1 MNEHDNEQEREMST
15 ESQVRSQLKKKM
27 RNQRIKQIVTWVL
40 VIALL
45 VAGFQIYSFYKTNG
59 YFPWAEAKT
68 SVSAVKEVEVKVY
81 ESSFTTTIDLSGFV
95 EPYDIQNVILRS
107 TGTVTDVFVA
117 EGDAVK
123 KGEALIAIDN
133 TNQLY
138 EVASIEAEIDKAKLS
153 GSLRDLELL
162 ELRLKSAT
170 NKLDYTQAY
179 ANFDGVIASV
189 KVSKGDYFDAGTSA
203 MTLIDR
209 SKLKATVE
217 IDEIDMQH
225 IKIGQTADLIFDS
238 YTAGSLVGEVTYIPM
253 LGKYTSQGIGVM
265 EVEITI
271 DDPPASVAPGYTFE
285 GTITSEGE
293 TVLTLLPQN
302 AITVSRGGVSTVIKK
317 MSDGTTKSV
326 VVTVK
331 YLGEGI
337 SQLLT
342 GDVKVGD
349 TLIVRR
355 TDTTVSAFAAM
366 TSGGT
371 TPPAGTTPP
380 TGGGGGMGRF
390 Q

>member
-1 MNEHDNEQEREMST
+1 MNEHDREMST
-15 ESQVRSQLKKKM
+15 ESQVRSQLKKKL
-27 RNQRIKQIVTWVL
+27 RNQRIKKVVTWTL
-40 VIALL
+40 IIAVV
-45 VAGFQIYSFYKTNG
+45 VAGFQIYSFYKSNG
-59 YFPWAEAKT
+59 YFPWAEAKAP
-68 SVSAVKEVEVKVY
+68 VSAVKEIEVKVY
-81 ESSFTTTIDLSGFV
+81 ESSFTTTIDLSGYV

-107 TGTVTDVFVA
+107 TGTVTDVFVS

-123 KGEALIAIDN
+123 KGDALIAIDN

-138 EVASIEAEIDKAKLS
+138 EVASLEAEIDKAKLS
-153 GSLRDLELL
+153 GSIRDLQLL

-189 KVSKGDYFDAGTSA
+189 KVSEGDYFDAGSSA

-225 IKIGQTADLIFDS
+225 IKIGQKADLFFDS
-238 YTAGSLVGEVTYIPM
+238 YTAGTLVGEVTYIPM
-253 LGKYTSQGIGVM
+253 IGKYTNQGIAVM

-271 DDPPASVAPGYTFE
+271 DDPPPSIAPGYTFE

-302 AITVSRGGVSTVIKK
+302 ALTVSRGGVTTVTKK
-317 MSDGTTKSV
+317 LADGTRKSV
-326 VVTVK
+326 PVTVK

-342 GDVKVGD
+342 GDLKVGD

-355 TDTTVSAFAAM
+355 TDTTASAFAAM
-366 TSGGT
+366 SGG
-371 TPPAGTTPP
+371 PPAG
-380 TGGGGGMGRF
+380 MRRL
-390 Q
+390 

>member
-1 MNEHDNEQEREMST
+1 MKEPEQNREMNT

-27 RNQRIKQIVTWVL
+27 RNQRIKRIVTWIL

-45 VAGFQIYSFYKTNG
+45 VSGFQIYSFYKTNG
-59 YFPWAEAKT
+59 YFPWSEAKT
-68 SVSAVKEVEVKVY
+68 PVSAVKEVEVKVY

-107 TGTVTDVFVA
+107 TGAVTDVFVK
-117 EGDAVK
+117 EGDSVK
-123 KGEALIAIDN
+123 KGDALIAIDN

-138 EVASIEAEIDKAKLS
+138 EVASIESEIEKAKLS
-153 GSLRDLELL
+153 GSLRELELL
-162 ELRLKSAT
+162 QLRLKSAT

-179 ANFDGVIASV
+179 ANFDGVVASV
-189 KVSKGDYFDAGTSA
+189 KVSEGDYFDAGSSA

-238 YTAGSLVGEVTYIPM
+238 YSEGTLVGEVTYIPM
-253 LGKYTSQGIGVM
+253 LGKYTNQGIGVM

-271 DDPPASVAPGYTFE
+271 DNPPASIAPGYTFE
-285 GTITSEGE
+285 GTIASEGE

-302 AITVSRGGVSTVIKK
+302 ALTVSRGGVTTVTKK
-317 MSDGTTKSV
+317 LADGTTQSV

-337 SQLLT
+337 SQLLS
-342 GDVKVGD
+342 GNLKVGD

-355 TDTTVSAFAAM
+355 TDTNASAFAAM
-366 TSGGT
+366 TGGGSA
-371 TPPAGTTPP
+371 PPA
-380 TGGGGGMGRF
+380 GGGGGMGRF
-390 Q
+390 

>member
-1 MNEHDNEQEREMST
+1 MKEHEQDREMNT

-27 RNQRIKQIVTWVL
+27 RNQRIKRIVTWVL

-45 VAGFQIYSFYKTNG
+45 VSGFQIYSFYKTNG
-59 YFPWAEAKT
+59 YFPWSEAKAP
-68 SVSAVKEVEVKVY
+68 VSAVKEVEVKVY
-81 ESSFTTTIDLSGFV
+81 ESSFTTTIDLSGYV

-107 TGTVTDVFVA
+107 TGAVTDVYVK
-117 EGDAVK
+117 EGDSVK
-123 KGEALIAIDN
+123 KGDVLIAIDN

-138 EVASIEAEIDKAKLS
+138 EVASIESEIEKAKLS
-153 GSLRDLELL
+153 GSLRELELL
-162 ELRLKSAT
+162 QLRLKSAT

-179 ANFDGVIASV
+179 ANFDGVVASV
-189 KVSKGDYFDAGTSA
+189 KVSEGDYFDAGSSA

-238 YTAGSLVGEVTYIPM
+238 YSEGTLEGEVTYIPM
-253 LGKYTSQGIGVM
+253 LGKYTNQGIGVM

-271 DDPPASVAPGYTFE
+271 DNPPASIAPGYTFE
-285 GTITSEGE
+285 GTIASEGE

-302 AITVSRGGVSTVIKK
+302 ALTVSRGGVTTVTKK
-317 MSDGTTKSV
+317 LADGTTQSV

-337 SQLLT
+337 SQLLS
-342 GDVKVGD
+342 GNLKVGD

-355 TDTTVSAFAAM
+355 TDTNASAFTAM
-366 TSGGT
+366 TGGGS
-371 TPPAGTTPP
+371 TPPA
-380 TGGGGGMGRF
+380 GGGGGMGRF
-390 Q
+390 

>member
-1 MNEHDNEQEREMST
+1 MKEKEQDREMST

-27 RNQRIKQIVTWVL
+27 RNQRIKRVVTWVI

-45 VAGFQIYSFYKTNG
+45 FGGFKSYSFYKANG
-59 YFPWAEAKT
+59 HFPWTEAKAP
-68 SVSAVKEVEVKVY
+68 VSTVKETEVKVY
-81 ESSFTTTIDLSGFV
+81 ESSFTTTIDLSGYVVPF
-95 EPYDIQNVILRS
+95 DIQNVILRS
-107 TGTVTDVFVA
+107 TGTVTDVLVK

-123 KGEALIAIDN
+123 KGTSLIAIDN

-138 EVASIEAEIDKAKLS
+138 EVASLEAEIEKAKLN
-153 GSLRDLELL
+153 GSLRDLQLL

-189 KVSKGDYFDAGTSA
+189 KVSEGDYFDAGASA

-225 IKIGQTADLIFDS
+225 IKIGQTADLFFDS
-238 YTAGSLVGEVTYIPM
+238 YTAGTLEGEVTYIPM
-253 LGKYTSQGIGVM
+253 LGKYTNQGIGVM

-271 DDPPASVAPGYTFE
+271 ADPPASVAPGYTFE

-302 AITVSRGGVSTVIKK
+302 ALTVSRGGVTTVIKK
-317 MSDGTTKSV
+317 MPDGTTKSV

-337 SQLLT
+337 SQLLS
-342 GDVKVGD
+342 GDLKVGD

-355 TDTTVSAFAAM
+355 TDTNTSAFATM
-366 TSGGT
+366 SGG
-371 TPPAGTTPP
+371 PPAG
-380 TGGGGGMGRF
+380 MRRL
-390 Q
+390 

>member
-1 MNEHDNEQEREMST
+1 MNEHEHDREMST
-15 ESQVRSQLKKKM
+15 ESQVRSQLKKKL
-27 RNQRIKQIVTWVL
+27 RNQRIKKVVTWVL
-40 VIALL
+40 IIAVL
-45 VAGFQIYSFYKTNG
+45 VAGFQIYSFYKSNG
-59 YFPWAEAKT
+59 YFPWAEAKAP
-68 SVSAVKEVEVKVY
+68 VSAVKEIEVKVY
-81 ESSFTTTIDLSGFV
+81 ESSFTTTIDLSGYV

-107 TGTVTDVFVA
+107 TGTVTDVFVS

-123 KGEALIAIDN
+123 KGDALIAIDN

-138 EVASIEAEIDKAKLS
+138 EVASLEAEIDKAKLS
-153 GSLRDLELL
+153 GSIRDLQLL

-189 KVSKGDYFDAGTSA
+189 KVSEGDYFDAGTSA

-225 IKIGQTADLIFDS
+225 IKIGQTADLFFDS
-238 YTAGSLVGEVTYIPM
+238 YTAGTLIGEVTYIPM
-253 LGKYTSQGIGVM
+253 IGKYTNQGIGVM

-271 DDPPASVAPGYTFE
+271 ADPPPSIAPGYTFE

-302 AITVSRGGVSTVIKK
+302 ALTVSRGGVTTVIKK
-317 MSDGTTKSV
+317 MPDGTTKSV

-337 SQLLT
+337 SQLLS
-342 GDVKVGD
+342 GDLKVGD

-355 TDTTVSAFAAM
+355 TDTNTSAFATM
-366 TSGGT
+366 SGG
-371 TPPAGTTPP
+371 PPAG
-380 TGGGGGMGRF
+380 MRRL
-390 Q
+390 

>member
-1 MNEHDNEQEREMST
+1 MNEHEHDREMST
-15 ESQVRSQLKKKM
+15 ESQVRSQLKKKL
-27 RNQRIKQIVTWVL
+27 RNQRIKKVVTWVL
-40 VIALL
+40 IIAVL
-45 VAGFQIYSFYKTNG
+45 VAGFQIYSFYKSNG
-59 YFPWAEAKT
+59 YFPWAEAKAP
-68 SVSAVKEVEVKVY
+68 VSAVKEIEVKVY

-107 TGTVTDVFVA
+107 TGTVTDVFVS

-123 KGEALIAIDN
+123 KGDALIAIDN

-138 EVASIEAEIDKAKLS
+138 EVASLEAEIDKAKLS
-153 GSLRDLELL
+153 GSIRDLQLL

-189 KVSKGDYFDAGTSA
+189 KVSEGDYFDAGTSA

-225 IKIGQTADLIFDS
+225 IKIGQTADLFFDS
-238 YTAGSLVGEVTYIPM
+238 YTAGTLIGEVTYIPM
-253 LGKYTSQGIGVM
+253 IGKYTNQGIGVM

-271 DDPPASVAPGYTFE
+271 ADPPPSIAPGYTFE

-302 AITVSRGGVSTVIKK
+302 ALTVSRGGVTTVIKK
-317 MSDGTTKSV
+317 MPDGTTKSV

-337 SQLLT
+337 SQLLS
-342 GDVKVGD
+342 GDLKVGD

-355 TDTTVSAFAAM
+355 TDTNTSAFATM
-366 TSGGT
+366 SGG
-371 TPPAGTTPP
+371 PPAG
-380 TGGGGGMGRF
+380 MRRL
-390 Q
+390 

>member
-1 MNEHDNEQEREMST
+1 MKEHEQDREMNT

-27 RNQRIKQIVTWVL
+27 RNQRIKRVITWVL
-40 VIALL
+40 VISLL
-45 VAGFQIYSFYKTNG
+45 VGGFQVYSFYKTNG
-59 YFPWAEAKT
+59 HFPWAEAKAP
-68 SVSAVKEVEVKVY
+68 VSKIKETEVKVY

-107 TGTVTDVFVA
+107 TGTVTDVFVT
-117 EGDAVK
+117 EGDSVK
-123 KGEALIAIDN
+123 KGDALIAIDN

-153 GSLRDLELL
+153 GSLRELELL
-162 ELRLKSAT
+162 ELRLKSAS

-189 KVSKGDYFDAGTSA
+189 KVSQGDYFDAGSSA

-225 IKIGQTADLIFDS
+225 IRIGQTAELIFDS
-238 YTAGSLVGEVTYIPM
+238 YPEKPLVGEVTYIPM
-253 LGKYTSQGIGVM
+253 LGKYTNQGIGVM

-271 DDPPASVAPGYTFE
+271 DDPPASIAPGYTFE
-285 GTITSEGE
+285 GAIVSEGE

-302 AITVSRGGVSTVIKK
+302 ALTVSRGGVTTVTKK
-317 MSDGTTKSV
+317 LADGTTKSV

-337 SQLLT
+337 SQLLS
-342 GDVKVGD
+342 GDLKVGD

-355 TDTTVSAFAAM
+355 TDTNVSAFAAM
-366 TSGGT
+366 TGGSTPVPGSG
-371 TPPAGTTPP
+371 
-380 TGGGGGMGRF
+380 MRRL
-390 Q
+390 

>member
-1 MNEHDNEQEREMST
+1 MKHKEQDREMST
-15 ESQVRSQLKKKM
+15 ESQVRSQLKKRM
-27 RNQRIKQIVTWVL
+27 RNQKIKRVVTWVL

-45 VAGFQIYSFYKTNG
+45 VAGFQIYSFYKSNG

-68 SVSAVKEVEVKVY
+68 PVSSVKETEVKVY
-81 ESSFTTTIDLSGFV
+81 ENSFTSTIDLSGYV

-107 TGTVTDVFVA
+107 TGAVTDVFVA
-117 EGDAVK
+117 EGDSVK
-123 KGEALIAIDN
+123 KGDVLIAIDN

-138 EVASIEAEIDKAKLS
+138 DVASIKAEIDKARLS
-153 GSLRDLELL
+153 GSERDLELL
-162 ELRLKSAT
+162 QLKLKSAT

-189 KVSKGDYFDAGTSA
+189 DVSEGDYFEAGSSA

-225 IKIGQTADLIFDS
+225 IKIGQKADLIFDS
-238 YTAGSLVGEVTYIPM
+238 YSEGTLEGEVTYIPM
-253 LGKYTSQGIGVM
+253 LGKYTTQGIGVM
-265 EVEITI
+265 EVDITI
-271 DDPPASVAPGYTFE
+271 DNPPASIAPGYTFD

-302 AITVSRGGVSTVIKK
+302 ALTVSRGGVTTVTKK
-317 MSDGTTKSV
+317 LTNGKTQSV

-342 GDVKVGD
+342 GDLKVGD

-355 TDTTVSAFAAM
+355 TDTNASAFTAM
-366 TSGGT
+366 TSGGA
-371 TPPAGTTPP
+371 PPN
-380 TGGGGGMGRF
+380 GGGGVGRF
-390 Q
+390 

>member
-1 MNEHDNEQEREMST
+1 MST
-15 ESQVRSQLKKKM
+15 ESQVRSQLKKKK
-27 RNQRIKQIVTWVL
+27 RNKRIKQIVTWVV
-40 VIALL
+40 VIVLL
-45 VAGFQIYSFYKTNG
+45 VAGFQIYSFYKSNG
-59 YFPWAEAKT
+59 YFPWAEAKAP
-68 SVSAVKEVEVKVY
+68 VSAFKETEVKVY

-107 TGTVTDVFVA
+107 TGTVTDVFVT
-117 EGDAVK
+117 EGDSVK
-123 KGEALIAIDN
+123 EGDALIAIDN

-138 EVASIEAEIDKAKLS
+138 EVASLEAEIEKAKLS
-153 GSLRDLELL
+153 GSIRDLELL
-162 ELRLKSAT
+162 QLRLKSAT

-189 KVSKGDYFDAGTSA
+189 KVSEGDYFDAGSSA

-225 IKIGQTADLIFDS
+225 IKIGQTADLFFDS
-238 YTAGSLVGEVTYIPM
+238 YTGGSLIGEVTYIPM
-253 LGKYTSQGIGVM
+253 IGKYTNQGIGVM

-271 DDPPASVAPGYTFE
+271 DNPPASIAPGYTFE
-285 GTITSEGE
+285 GTIVSDGE

-302 AITVSRGGVSTVIKK
+302 ALTVSKGGVTTVTKK
-317 MSDGTTKSV
+317 LTDGKTKSV

-342 GDVKVGD
+342 GELKVGD

-355 TDTTVSAFAAM
+355 TDTNASAFAAM
-366 TSGGT
+366 SGG
-371 TPPAGTTPP
+371 TPP

-390 Q
+390 

>member
-1 MNEHDNEQEREMST
+1 MNEQEQDREMST
-15 ESQVRSQLKKKM
+15 ESQVRNQLKKKM
-27 RNQRIKQIVTWVL
+27 RNQKIKRIVTWVL
-40 VIALL
+40 VLALL
-45 VAGFQIYSFYKTNG
+45 AGGFKTYSFYKTNG
-59 YFPWAEAKT
+59 YFPWADAKAP
-68 SVSAVKEVEVKVY
+68 VSAIKETEVKVY
-81 ESSFTTTIDLSGFV
+81 ENSFTTTIDLSGYV

-117 EGDAVK
+117 EGDSVK
-123 KGEALIAIDN
+123 KGDVLIAIDN

-138 EVASIEAEIDKAKLS
+138 DVASLEAEIEKAKLS

-162 ELRLKSAT
+162 QLKLKSAT

-189 KVSKGDYFDAGTSA
+189 KVSEGDYFEAGSSA

-225 IKIGQTADLIFDS
+225 IKIGQKAALLFDS
-238 YTAGSLVGEVTYIPM
+238 YTGGSIIGEVTYIPM
-253 LGKYTSQGIGVM
+253 LGKYTTQGIGVM
-265 EVEITI
+265 EVEISI
-271 DDPPASVAPGYTFE
+271 ENPPASIAPGYTFE

-302 AITVSRGGVSTVIKK
+302 ALTVSRGGVTTVTKK
-317 MSDGTTKSV
+317 LTDGKTQSV

-342 GDVKVGD
+342 GDLKVGD

-355 TDTTVSAFAAM
+355 TDTNASAFTAM
-366 TSGGT
+366 TSGGA
-371 TPPAGTTPP
+371 PSD
-380 TGGGGGMGRF
+380 GGESGMGRI
-390 Q
+390 

>member
-1 MNEHDNEQEREMST
+1 MKEKEQDREMST

-27 RNQRIKQIVTWVL
+27 RNQRIKRVVTWVI

-45 VAGFQIYSFYKTNG
+45 FGGFKSYSFYKANG
-59 YFPWAEAKT
+59 HFPWAEAKAP
-68 SVSAVKEVEVKVY
+68 VSTVKETEVKVY
-81 ESSFTTTIDLSGFV
+81 ESSFTTTIDLSGYVVPF
-95 EPYDIQNVILRS
+95 DIQNVILRS
-107 TGTVTDVFVA
+107 TGTVTDVFVK

-123 KGEALIAIDN
+123 KGTSLIAIDN

-138 EVASIEAEIDKAKLS
+138 EVASLEAEIEKAKLN
-153 GSLRDLELL
+153 GSLRDLQLL

-189 KVSKGDYFDAGTSA
+189 KVSVGDYFDAGSSA

-225 IKIGQTADLIFDS
+225 VKIGQKAVLFFDS
-238 YTAGSLVGEVTYIPM
+238 YTGGPLEGRVTYIPM
-253 LGKYTSQGIGVM
+253 IGKYTNQGIGVM

-271 DDPPASVAPGYTFE
+271 DNPPASIAPGYTFE
-285 GTITSEGE
+285 GTIASEGE
-293 TVLTLLPQN
+293 TVLTLMPQN
-302 AITVSRGGVSTVIKK
+302 AITISRGGVSTVTKK
-317 MSDGTTKSV
+317 LADGKTQSV

-342 GDVKVGD
+342 GDVKAGD

-355 TDTTVSAFAAM
+355 TDTNTSAFAAM
-366 TSGGT
+366 AGGSS
-371 TPPAGTTPP
+371 P
-380 TGGGGGMGRF
+380 GGIRRF
-390 Q
+390 

>member
-1 MNEHDNEQEREMST
+1 MNKHDNEQEREMST

-27 RNQRIKQIVTWVL
+27 RNQKIKQIVTWTV
-40 VIALL
+40 VIILL
-45 VAGFQIYSFYKTNG
+45 VAGFQIYSFYKSNG
-59 YFPWAEAKT
+59 YFPWAEAKAP
-68 SVSAVKEVEVKVY
+68 VSSVKEIEVKVY
-81 ESSFTTTIDLSGFV
+81 ESSFTTTIDLSGYV
-95 EPYDIQNVILRS
+95 EPFDIQNVILRS
-107 TGTVTDVFVA
+107 TGTVTDVFVS

-123 KGEALIAIDN
+123 KGDALIAIDN

-138 EVASIEAEIDKAKLS
+138 EVASLEAEIDKARLS
-153 GSLRDLELL
+153 GSLRELELL

-189 KVSKGDYFDAGTSA
+189 KVSEGDYFDAGSSA

-209 SKLKATVE
+209 SRLKATVE

-225 IKIGQTADLIFDS
+225 IKIGQKADLLFDS
-238 YTAGSLVGEVTYIPM
+238 YTAGTLIGEVTYIPM
-253 LGKYTSQGIGVM
+253 IGKYTNQGIGVM

-271 DDPPASVAPGYTFE
+271 ADPPPSIAPGYTFE
-285 GTITSEGE
+285 GTITNEGE

-302 AITVSRGGVSTVIKK
+302 ALTVSRGGVTTVTKK
-317 MSDGTTKSV
+317 LADGTKKSV

-342 GDVKVGD
+342 GDLKVGD

-355 TDTTVSAFAAM
+355 TDTNASAFAAM
-366 TSGGT
+366 TGGGT
-371 TPPAGTTPP
+371 APP

>member
-1 MNEHDNEQEREMST
+1 MKHKEQDREMST
-15 ESQVRSQLKKKM
+15 ESQVRSQLKKRM
-27 RNQRIKQIVTWVL
+27 RNQKIKRVVTWVL

-45 VAGFQIYSFYKTNG
+45 VAGFQIYSFYKSNG

-68 SVSAVKEVEVKVY
+68 PVSSVKETEVKVY
-81 ESSFTTTIDLSGFV
+81 ENSFTSTIDLSGYV

-107 TGTVTDVFVA
+107 TGAVTDVFVA
-117 EGDAVK
+117 EGDSVK
-123 KGEALIAIDN
+123 KGDVLIAIDN

-138 EVASIEAEIDKAKLS
+138 DVASIKAEIDKARLS
-153 GSLRDLELL
+153 GSERDLELL
-162 ELRLKSAT
+162 QLKLKSAT

-189 KVSKGDYFDAGTSA
+189 DVSEGDYFEAGSSA

-225 IKIGQTADLIFDS
+225 IKIGQKADLIFDS
-238 YTAGSLVGEVTYIPM
+238 YSVGTLEGEVTYIPM
-253 LGKYTSQGIGVM
+253 LGKYTTQGIGVM
-265 EVEITI
+265 EVDITI
-271 DDPPASVAPGYTFE
+271 DNPPASIAPGYTFE

-302 AITVSRGGVSTVIKK
+302 ALTVSRGGVTTVTKK
-317 MSDGTTKSV
+317 LTNGKTQSV

-342 GDVKVGD
+342 GDLKVGD

-355 TDTTVSAFAAM
+355 TDTNASAFTAM
-366 TSGGT
+366 TS
-371 TPPAGTTPP
+371 
-380 TGGGGGMGRF
+380 GGGGMGRF
-390 Q
+390 

>member
-1 MNEHDNEQEREMST
+1 MNEHEQEREMST

-27 RNQRIKQIVTWVL
+27 RNQRIKRVVTWVL

-45 VAGFQIYSFYKTNG
+45 LGGFQVYSFYKANG
-59 YFPWAEAKT
+59 YFPWAKAKT
-68 SVSAVKEVEVKVY
+68 PVSTVKEIEVKVY
-81 ESSFTTTIDLSGFV
+81 ESSFTTTIDLSGYV
-95 EPYDIQNVILRS
+95 EPFDMQNVILRS
-107 TGTVTDVFVA
+107 TGTVTDVFVK

-123 KGEALIAIDN
+123 KGDALIAIDN

-138 EVASIEAEIDKAKLS
+138 EVASLEAEIDKAKLS
-153 GSLRDLELL
+153 GSLRDLQLL

-189 KVSKGDYFDAGTSA
+189 KVSKGDYFDAGSSA

-238 YTAGSLVGEVTYIPM
+238 YSGGTLIGEVTYIPM
-253 LGKYTSQGIGVM
+253 LGKYTNQGIGVM

-271 DDPPASVAPGYTFE
+271 DSPPASIAPGYTFE
-285 GTITSEGE
+285 GVIASEGE

-302 AITVSRGGVSTVIKK
+302 ALTVSRGGVTTVIKK
-317 MSDGTTKSV
+317 LADGTTKSV

-337 SQLLT
+337 SQLLS
-342 GDVKVGD
+342 GELKVGD

-355 TDTTVSAFAAM
+355 TDTNASAFAAM
-366 TSGGT
+366 SGG
-371 TPPAGTTPP
+371 PP

-390 Q
+390 